1 MVLKRRR
8 KDDGDGGHTAAASL
22 LLLLPASLFISP
34 PKEKEKKKHT
44 KKISLHQHGKYQA
57 DIASGNNDTSW
68 ATTIGN
74 KHHVAGRRSSL
85 HHII

>member
-1 MVLKRRR
+1 MEMEDTLLLYPSSSSS
-8 KDDGDGGHTAAASL
+8 SL
-22 LLLLPASLFISP
+22 LPSSSP
-34 PKEKEKKKHT
+34 LQKKKKHT
-44 KKISLHQHGKYQA
+44 KKISLHQHGTYEA
-57 DIASGNNDTSW
+57 DIDSGNNDTSW